1 VEEKDEEVLV
11 CVVYGVLLFSCCV
24 GFGGVCVCFCM
35 VVDWE
40 VLGER
45 WDRLLEEEQRERE
58 RVEKEG
64 LEEER
69 KKVCHGCCCEKAG

>member
-1 VEEKDEEVLV
+1 
-11 CVVYGVLLFSCCV
+11 
-24 GFGGVCVCFCM
+24 VCFCM